1 MTTTIVAIRQR
12 FTAVLLLAV
21 GTATFM
27 SLLMMTG
34 TMGHV
39 LSIFH
44 LPPDTVLD
52 IVLAIINN
60 TINSLP
66 WYLQPLAHTVADAVI
81 AIYKSSGLA
90 AAIAY

>member
-44 LPPDTVLD
+44 IDYNTAFE
-52 IVLAIINN
+52 IVVAIINN
-60 TINSLP
+60 AINSLP
-66 WYLQPLAHTVADAVI
+66 WYLQPLAHAVAGAVI
-81 AIYKSSGLA
+81 ALYKSSGLA